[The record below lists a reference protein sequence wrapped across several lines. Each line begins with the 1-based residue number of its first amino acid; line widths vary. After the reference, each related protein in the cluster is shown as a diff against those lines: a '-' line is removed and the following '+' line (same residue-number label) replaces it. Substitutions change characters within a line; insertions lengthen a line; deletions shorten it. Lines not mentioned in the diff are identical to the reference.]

1 MKPSTWR
8 WTCFNIEHVR
18 CEVVS
23 TSSQVVRVC
32 FAAVVGVRGKQ
43 IIQTD
48 GAELRQQA
56 REAVR
61 SFPLEDLENINPENF
76 VPGSPGSSASSPSVG
91 SPTIR
96 AFYPHVPEG
105 LHDRFT
111 S

>member
-1 MKPSTWR
+1 VFLGCRFK
-8 WTCFNIEHVR
+8 IEHIR
-18 CEVVS
+18 YEVVS
-23 TSSQVVRVC
+23 TSSQLVRIC

-43 IIQTD
+43 SLQTD
-48 GAELRQQA
+48 GADLRQQA

-61 SFPLEDLENINPENF
+61 SFPLEDLENINPENSI
-76 VPGSPGSSASSPSVG
+76 PGSPGSSASPSSVG

-105 LHDRFT
+105 LHDRCT